1 MSVKDLSLV
10 EILDKN
16 VDQVQLGKDLV
27 EKYLAV
33 RLVDLK
39 AKIESGEVD
48 LIKGTDLDKK
58 GLLIVLNALEK
69 ALLAD

>member
-27 EKYLAV
+27 EKYLGAK
-33 RLVDLK
+33 LDDLI
-39 AKIESGEVD
+39 AKVESGEVD
-48 LIKGTDLDKK
+48 LIKGTDLDKSVALSLLKSIK
-58 GLLIVLNALEK
+58 GLI
-69 ALLAD
+69 